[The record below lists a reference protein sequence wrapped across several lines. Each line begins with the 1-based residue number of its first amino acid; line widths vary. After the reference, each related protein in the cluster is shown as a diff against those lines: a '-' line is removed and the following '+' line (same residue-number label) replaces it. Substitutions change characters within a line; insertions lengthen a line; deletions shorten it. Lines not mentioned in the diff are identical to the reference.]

1 MSAWL
6 ASLRR
11 AGAEV
16 TVLDTVPT
24 FGIRRK
30 GAFLFA
36 LWAIYFL
43 PGTLFRLSRFPGFE
57 MLVKLSP
64 ILAWRLLRR
73 LVRGRPEL
81 VVFSHHSSFLYSLF
95 VARHRRVFII
105 QDLLYVRARSMGYP
119 KALCKLLFKVEC
131 KVYGLAE
138 HLVSLSHDEL
148 RILERFLGPRIS
160 LASCLDREEVVAGLP
175 ATPDRRIALVSDWR
189 RPENLHGLLTFFAP
203 DRDAGGSGER
213 HEFVLYGFDSAAAT
227 RKVAAAAPHTGHAFT
242 DGGTYATFTDIQQV
256 FFLVPIY
263 LGAGIKRKTLETLQS
278 GRYVLGT
285 PAAFIGLRPGF
296 LKDRA
301 LTVASPRD
309 IVLPDS
315 VPLDIGEAF
324 RKYYFQEFG
333 DIGELLVGFLGPAAA
348 GRRR

>member
-6 ASLRR
+6 ASLDRTD
-11 AGAEV
+11 AEV

-30 GAFLFA
+30 GAFLSA
-36 LWAIYFL
+36 SWAVYFL

-57 MLVKLSP
+57 MLHKLSP
-64 ILAWRLLRR
+64 FLAWRILGAVFRS
-73 LVRGRPEL
+73 RPAL
-81 VVFSHHSSFLYSLF
+81 VVFSHHSTFLYSLF

-105 QDLLYVRARSMGYP
+105 HDLLYVRARSMGYP
-119 KALCKLLFKVEC
+119 KPLCNLLLNIEC

-138 HLVSLSHDEL
+138 HLLALSHDER

-175 ATPDRRIALVSDWR
+175 ETRDRRIALVSDWR
-189 RPENLHGLLTFFAP
+189 RSENLHGLLTFFTQ
-203 DRDAGGSGER
+203 DRDAGGSGQR
-213 HEFVLYGFDSAAAT
+213 HEFVLYGFESAAAT
-227 RKVAAAAPHTGHAFT
+227 RKVAAAVPHSRHAFT
-242 DGGTYATFTDIQQV
+242 DGGKYATFTDIKQV

-263 LGAGIKRKTLETLQS
+263 RGAGIKRKTLETLQS

-285 PAAFIGLRPGF
+285 SAAFIGLRPSF
-296 LKDRA
+296 LKARSH
-301 LTVASPRD
+301 TVASPRD

-315 VPLDIGEAF
+315 VPLEIGEAF
-324 RKYYFQEFG
+324 RMYYFHEFG
-333 DIGELLVGFLGPAAA
+333 DIGELLVGFLGPASA
-348 GRRR
+348 RRRR